1 MEKKRYP
8 KEINEVLFKWL
19 NENKKSPFASESVK
33 KDLALKTNLSL
44 NQVKQWIEYQ
54 RRKLKKTNK

>member
-1 MEKKRYP
+1 VEKKRYP

-19 NENKKSPFASESVK
+19 NENKKNPFASESVK